1 MEQESKVGKEDREE
15 SGKEDREESG
25 KEDREERAERG
36 TGMAEDEMKVTAL
49 EELSAS
55 RSKVYIDGE
64 FAFVLYRG
72 ELRSYHLRAGEE
84 IAQKDYD
91 EIMEKVLPKR
101 AKLRAMNL
109 LTKREYT
116 ERQLRDRLR
125 AGYYPQKVIE
135 EALAYVA
142 GFHYT
147 DDLKYACD
155 YIAGHEDTRSRRR
168 IEQDLLG
175 KGIDRATLEQAWSRW
190 EEQGGRQ
197 DEAAM
202 IQTLL
207 EKRGYDAEKAE
218 IKDRRKTYS
227 FLVRKGFSDDAVRKA
242 LKTGDI
248 DA

>member
-1 MEQESKVGKEDREE
+1 
-15 SGKEDREESG
+15 
-25 KEDREERAERG
+25 
-36 TGMAEDEMKVTAL
+36 MKVTAF

-64 FAFVLYRG
+64 FAFVLYKG
-72 ELRSYHLRAGEE
+72 ELRSYRLRAGEE

-91 EIMEKVLPKR
+91 EIMKEVLPKR

-109 LTKREYT
+109 LAKREYT
-116 ERQLRDRLR
+116 ERQLRDKLK
-125 AGYYPQKVIE
+125 AGYYPQRVIE

-147 DDLKYACD
+147 DDLRYACD
-155 YIAGHEDTRSRRR
+155 YIMGHEDTRSRRR

-175 KGIDRATLEQAWSRW
+175 KGIDRDVLEQAWSRW

-197 DEAAM
+197 DDAAM
-202 IQTLL
+202 IQALL
-207 EKRGYDAEKAE
+207 KKRGYDVEKAE
-218 IKDRRKTYS
+218 RKERQRTYS
-227 FLVRKGFSDDAVRKA
+227 FLVRKGFSGDAVRKA
-242 LKTGDI
+242 LKTEDI